1 MRKSSPS
8 NSRNIKVCIITCY
21 WVPDYVRASTLRS
34 ATKLALSD
42 GDGEVIIIKNSR
54 TNVLRYAE
62 VIWKIFKTRIRQRP
76 DIYLLTFRG
85 YEMLLPTRIL
95 TMGKPLIYDEFI
107 NMEEWLLEN
116 GKIKEGS
123 TSHKFVNFIYR
134 NLVKL
139 PNLIITDTKSHAK
152 YSEKLSQLPMG
163 RVVGVPVSTDEHIFK
178 PFSKRNDNKSLSVF
192 YYGSYMM
199 PVHGLSFLL
208 EAAEKLKNYNIRF
221 TIIGGGAKQEEAIK
235 KLQKNGAKI
244 DYTMRVPYED
254 LAILVQKAD
263 VCLGG
268 PFGGTLQSQFVI
280 TGKTYQFMSA
290 GKPTIVGENA
300 ETKNKMFKNK
310 KNCLIVEQANP
321 EAIAEAVIWCLNNGD
336 KLEAI
341 GKASRQTYV
350 KEMSIESTAEI
361 LRTKVYSRFFK

>member
-1 MRKSSPS
+1 M
-8 NSRNIKVCIITCY
+8 KVCIITCY

-42 GDGEVIIIKNSR
+42 GDGEVIIIKNSH
-54 TNVLRYAE
+54 TNILRYAE
-62 VIWKIFKTRIRQRP
+62 VIWKILKTRVKQRP

-95 TMGKPLIYDEFI
+95 TLGKPLIYDEFI

-116 GKIKEGS
+116 GKIRED
-123 TSHKFVNFIYR
+123 TISHKIVNFIYR

-139 PNLIITDTKSHAK
+139 PNLIITDTEAHAQ
-152 YSEKLSQLPMG
+152 YSEKLSRLPG
-163 RVVGVPVSTDEHIFK
+163 GKVVGVPVSTDEHIFK
-178 PFSKRNDNKSLSVF
+178 PYSKRNDNKSMNVF

-199 PVHGLSFLL
+199 PVHGLPFLL
-208 EAAEKLKNYNIRF
+208 KAAEKLKNYNIRF
-221 TIIGGGAKQEEAIK
+221 TIIGGGAKQESTIK

-244 DYTMRVPYED
+244 DYTMRVPYEE
-254 LAILVQKAD
+254 LAILIQKAD

-280 TGKTYQFMSA
+280 TGKTYQFMSV
-290 GKPTIVGENA
+290 GKPTIIGKNA
-300 ETKNKMFKNK
+300 ETSNKMFKNK

-321 EAIAEAVIWCLNNGD
+321 EAIAEAVTWCFDNRD
-336 KLEAI
+336 KLETI
-341 GKASRQTYV
+341 GKAARQTYK
-350 KEMSIESTAEI
+350 KEMSIASTAEI
-361 LRTKVYSRFFK
+361 LRTKVYSRFSK